1 MIRRWTP
8 GQWALRVLV
17 VVASQVA
24 IWLTATEGVT
34 PRWGLVVLVLG
45 LAVFGAVAP
54 EAAGGTIL
62 MVVVVIWWGLSLRH
76 EGLHPVVVVAAA
88 ALLVT
93 HVGLLLAAYGPGEM
107 PLQRS
112 LVLLWLRRGLATFV
126 LAPLVYLVAVAV
138 DGEPA
143 PTGVWAGG
151 LVAAL
156 VAAVGTSVLHTRHRR
171 VP

>member
-8 GQWALRVLV
+8 GQWVLRVLV

-24 IWLTATEGVT
+24 IWLTATEGVA

-45 LAVFGAVAP
+45 LAVFAALSP
-54 EAAGGTIL
+54 EAAGGTVL

-76 EGLHPVVVVAAA
+76 EGLHPVVVAAAA

-93 HVGLLLAAYGPGEM
+93 HLCVLLAAYGPGQM

-112 LVLLWLRRGLATFV
+112 VVLLWARRGLAVFV
-126 LAPLVYLVAVAV
+126 LVPLVYLVAVAV

-143 PTGVWAGG
+143 PAGIWAAGV
-151 LVAAL
+151 VAAL
-156 VAAVGTSVLHTRHRR
+156 AAGVGTSLLHTRHRR
-171 VP
+171 LL